1 MTLVEEY
8 CFYNDTECTVMVL
21 GYIYIGVNYLHNQY
35 WGRHTHTHIVRN
47 GKWYL
52 LYCLV
57 ECQLA
62 CMSNDR

>member
-35 WGRHTHTHIVRN
+35 WGRHTHTHTLSEMVNGICCIV
-47 GKWYL
+47 
-52 LYCLV
+52 
-57 ECQLA
+57 
-62 CMSNDR
+62 